1 MFDQSKGT
9 IFLMQAFQEFIT
21 YKFSTHD
28 KNKFI
33 LLLEKCVYPY
43 EYLDN
48 WEEISK
54 TSLPEKRFFTVT

>member
-33 LLLEKCVYPY
+33 LLL
-43 EYLDN
+43 
-48 WEEISK
+48 
-54 TSLPEKRFFTVT
+54 